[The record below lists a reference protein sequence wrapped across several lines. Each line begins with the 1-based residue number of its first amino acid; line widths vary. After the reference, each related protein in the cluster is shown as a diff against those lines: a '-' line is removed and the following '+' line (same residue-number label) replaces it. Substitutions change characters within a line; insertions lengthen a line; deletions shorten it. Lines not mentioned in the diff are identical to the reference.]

1 MEFLTKT
8 QKVESTGEEVPCP
21 PAAEEAAREPLPT
34 TEEVD
39 RLWDNASKALEE
51 ATSASA
57 RLSAA
62 AAGSG
67 SGVAAIS
74 AGGDLGDP
82 GRGSSKTSF
91 D

>member
-34 TEEVD
+34 T
-39 RLWDNASKALEE
+39 EE